1 MGALEAKGKNENERS
16 YYKMSEAETNVMTAA
31 AEAAEAE
38 TMTAATEAAKAVT
51 VNKKKMSARD
61 LTTLGLLTGIL
72 LVMSFT
78 PLGYFRTLGLSIS
91 LMMIP
96 VGIGAMLLGPKA
108 GLWLGFIFGATSFY
122 QALTGAS
129 AFSTM
134 LLSISPLGTFLTC
147 IPTRMLMGFLTGVI
161 FLVVQKIDRK
171 KTTCFFVGGFFAAF
185 LNTLF
190 FMGVWL
196 LCFWNTEYI
205 QEINAP
211 LGGLNPVLFVGAFVG
226 INGIFEMTSSCIIG
240 GVVSKAVSRTLYKKV
255 V

>member
-1 MGALEAKGKNENERS
+1 
-16 YYKMSEAETNVMTAA
+16 MSETTNTAAETKVETTPA
-31 AEAAEAE
+31 AETKAE
-38 TMTAATEAAKAVT
+38 TKTTAVS
-51 VNKKKMSARD
+51 KKKGMSARD

-122 QALTGAS
+122 QALTGSS
-129 AFSTM
+129 AFSAM
-134 LLSISPLGTFLTC
+134 LLNISPVGTFLTC
-147 IPTRMLMGFLTGVI
+147 IPTRMLMGFLTGII
-161 FLVVQKIDRK
+161 FLAAQKLDRK

-190 FMGVWL
+190 FMGVLL

-205 QEINAP
+205 QEINAT

-226 INGIFEMTSSCIIG
+226 INGIFEMTSSCIVG
-240 GVVSKAVSRTLYKKV
+240 GIVGKAVSRTLYKKV